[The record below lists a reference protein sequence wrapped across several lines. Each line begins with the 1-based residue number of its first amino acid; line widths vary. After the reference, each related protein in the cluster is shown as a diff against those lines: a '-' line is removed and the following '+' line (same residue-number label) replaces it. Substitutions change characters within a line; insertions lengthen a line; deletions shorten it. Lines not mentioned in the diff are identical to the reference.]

1 MTDHIQLG
9 QQDMTASPELDQ
21 PTSREL
27 GIGTDLVK
35 FSVNDLNGFNRERDR
50 LINAM
55 LSEDNNADFDDMPY
69 YCKSYNVYGV
79 G

>member
-27 GIGTDLVK
+27 GIGTDLVE

-50 LINAM
+50 LITAM
-55 LSEDNNADFDDMPY
+55 LSEDNNL
-69 YCKSYNVYGV
+69 
-79 G
+79 